1 MKTKFIV
8 VSVFAAVSG
17 LAGIANTA
25 SAGTDFRINIGIGAR
40 PGPVIIAPRC
50 EPVVVVPAS
59 PAYGYGYGYGRSVPV
74 PVYRDA
80 CPPPAPR
87 GYWTEVPVKVWVPA
101 EWIVSRGH
109 QGHAVRSLRSG
120 YFTYRTD
127 RVWVAAA
134 GRPGP
139 SDFDHRDFGH
149 GRGRG

>member
-17 LAGIANTA
+17 LAGLANPA

-80 CPPPAPR
+80 CPLPAPA
-87 GYWTEVPVKVWVPA
+87 GPVLPTLI
-101 EWIVSRGH
+101 IVISAMA
-109 QGHAVRSLRSG
+109 AV
-120 YFTYRTD
+120 
-127 RVWVAAA
+127 VANPPH
-134 GRPGP
+134 GIH
-139 SDFDHRDFGH
+139 SDQTTPLP
-149 GRGRG
+149 